1 MKSVPLTVFARTAV
15 RRSAVKKL
23 RNASRVP
30 AVIYGRKRAAQSL
43 ELNLEELQEVVHHSA
58 AENILVDLTVEG
70 DQEPKRLAL
79 VQEVQH
85 HPLRGDILHVDFHE
99 VAEDERVVI
108 MVPVETTGEAV
119 GVKSGGILEII
130 LFKLKVRG
138 LPKDL
143 PELIRLDV
151 SHLEIGRAIHIGEI
165 TPPPN
170 VEILGDKAI
179 SVVAVAAP
187 VTEEEEKA
195 AEAAAAE
202 GGAIEPEV
210 LKEKKDE
217 EAGEGAP
224 AKGEKAEK
232 AEKGAKP
239 EKSEKGDKGAKPE
252 KGDKGDKG
260 AKLEKGGKAEA
271 AEKPE
276 KGGKK

>member
-23 RNASRVP
+23 RASSRVP
-30 AVIYGRKRAAQSL
+30 AVIYGRKRQAQNL
-43 ELNLEELQEVVHHSA
+43 ELNLEELENLVHHSA
-58 AENILVDLTVEG
+58 SENILVDLTFEG
-70 DQEPKRLAL
+70 DSEPKRLAL
-79 VQEVQH
+79 VQAVQH

-99 VAEDERVVI
+99 VAEEERVVI
-108 MVPVETTGEAV
+108 SVPVETTGEAL
-119 GVKSGGILEII
+119 GVKAGGVLEVI

-143 PELIRLDV
+143 PEVIRLDV
-151 SHLEIGRAIHIGEI
+151 SHLEIGKAIHIGDI
-165 TPPPN
+165 TPPAGI
-170 VEILGDKAI
+170 EILGDKAI

-195 AEAAAAE
+195 AEAAAVETGVA
-202 GGAIEPEV
+202 EPEV
-210 LKEKKDE
+210 LKEKKEE

-232 AEKGAKP
+232 GEKGAKP
-239 EKSEKGDKGAKPE
+239 EKTEKGEKGAKPE
-252 KGDKGDKG
+252 K
-260 AKLEKGGKAEA
+260 AEK

-276 KGGKK
+276 KPEKGAKK

>member
-1 MKSVPLTVFARTAV
+1 MKSVPLTVFSRNAV

-23 RNASRVP
+23 RAGARIP
-30 AVIYGRKRAAQSL
+30 AVIYGRRRQPQNL
-43 ELNLEELQEVVHHSA
+43 ELKLEELENLVGHSA
-58 AENILVDLTVEG
+58 SENILVDLTVEG
-70 DQEPKRLAL
+70 DTEPKRLAL

-85 HPLRGDILHVDFHE
+85 HPLSGDILHVDFHE

-108 MVPVETTGEAV
+108 TVPVETTGEAL

-130 LFKLKVRG
+130 LFKLKVRA

-143 PELIRLDV
+143 PEVIRLDV
-151 SHLEIGRAIHIGEI
+151 SHLEIGKAIHIGEI
-165 TPPPN
+165 APPAG
-170 VEILGDKAI
+170 VEILGEKHI

-202 GGAIEPEV
+202 GTAGEPEV
-210 LKEKKDE
+210 LKEKKAE
-217 EAGEGAP
+217 EGAEGAP
-224 AKGEKAEK
+224 AKGEKGDKAEK
-232 AEKGAKP
+232 AEKGDKAEKTEKP
-239 EKSEKGDKGAKPE
+239 EK
-252 KGDKGDKG
+252 
-260 AKLEKGGKAEA
+260 

>member
-23 RNASRVP
+23 RASSRVP
-30 AVIYGRKRAAQSL
+30 AVIYGRQRAAQNL
-43 ELNLEELQEVVHHSA
+43 ELKLEELEEIVHHSA
-58 AENILVDLTVEG
+58 SENILVDLTVEG
-70 DQEPKRLAL
+70 DQVPKRLAL

-108 MVPVETTGEAV
+108 TVPVETTGEAV
-119 GVKSGGILEII
+119 GVKAGGILEVI
-130 LFKLKVRG
+130 LFKLKVRA

-143 PELIRLDV
+143 PEVILLDV
-151 SHLEIGRAIHIGEI
+151 SHLEIGRAIHIGDI
-165 TPPPN
+165 APPPN
-170 VEILGDKAI
+170 VEILGEKAI

-202 GGAIEPEV
+202 SGAIEPEV

-217 EAGEGAP
+217 EAGEGAA
-224 AKGEKAEK
+224 AKGEK

-239 EKSEKGDKGAKPE
+239 EKAEKGEKTAKPE
-252 KGDKGDKG
+252 K
-260 AKLEKGGKAEA
+260 AAKAEP
-271 AEKPE
+271 AEKAA
-276 KGGKK
+276 KK